1 MPYFYAAW
9 GVWVFKTEGV
19 PLCSYC
25 KNAYIC
31 TKFLIQMVMPILN
44 YIVLGAIFSLAP
56 AGVIWLCRRFPLLD
70 NIGPIM
76 ILYAL
81 GMIVGNLPLDIPEM
95 ATVQDIAT
103 SASIPLAI
111 PMMLFCCRF
120 TRSDASTQLKTVI
133 SGFLS
138 VAIAVVV
145 GYIFFGKQIP
155 EGDKIGGIMS
165 GMYTGGMLNAA
176 AIQAIFQVEEQNYVV
191 MCSYDIVISFLYL
204 VFLVAVGYKIFRRL
218 YGEKGTKSLTESEK
232 EELDREI
239 AEAKRNPYANL
250 WSREGMMELAKILGW
265 TIAVVGVAYASTLL
279 FHKDWFMVVFILVL
293 STLGVVCSFLK
304 PVRKLGRSFDI
315 GMYLIYIFSIAMAS
329 MADFSKLNLADGLN
343 QILFLTVTV
352 FGSLVLHAIFCRFM
366 RVDADSMTVSS
377 VSFINSPPFVPM
389 MVAVLKNRKTLI
401 VGLGAG
407 IVGYALGNHFGVL
420 MASLLE
426 RL

>member
-1 MPYFYAAW
+1 M
-9 GVWVFKTEGV
+9 
-19 PLCSYC
+19 S
-25 KNAYIC
+25 
-31 TKFLIQMVMPILN
+31 ILN
-44 YIVLGAIFSLAP
+44 LVAISAIFCLAP

-76 ILYAL
+76 ILYAI
-81 GMIVGNLPLDIPEM
+81 GMLLGNLPVNIPEM
-95 ATVQDIAT
+95 AVAQEIAT

-120 TRSDASTQLKTVI
+120 TRSDASTQLKVII

-145 GYIFFGKQIP
+145 GYLFFGKQMP
-155 EGDKIGGIMS
+155 EGDKIGGIMA

-176 AIQAIFQVEEQNYVV
+176 AIQAIFRVEEQSYIM

-204 VFLVAVGYKIFRRL
+204 VFLVSVGYKIFRRL
-218 YGEKGTKSLTESEK
+218 YGASSDVTLTESEK
-232 EELDREI
+232 AELDRQI
-239 AEAKRNPYANL
+239 AEAKRNPYEGL
-250 WSREGMMELAKILGW
+250 WSRAGLIDLAKIVGY
-265 TIAVVGVAYASTLL
+265 TIVVVGLAAATTLP
-279 FHKDWFMVVFILVL
+279 FDDEWFMVIFILAL
-293 STLGVVCSFLK
+293 STLGVACSFVK
-304 PVRKLGRSFDI
+304 PIRKLERSFDI

-329 MADFSKLNLADGLN
+329 MADFSNLKLADGLN
-343 QILFLTVTV
+343 QILFLTITV
-352 FGSLVLHAIFCRFM
+352 FGSLLLHAIFCRVM

-389 MVAVLKNRKTLI
+389 MVAVLKNKRTLI

-420 MASLLE
+420 MASLLG
-426 RL
+426 LL

>member
-1 MPYFYAAW
+1 M
-9 GVWVFKTEGV
+9 
-19 PLCSYC
+19 S
-25 KNAYIC
+25 
-31 TKFLIQMVMPILN
+31 ILN
-44 YIVLGAIFSLAP
+44 LLAISLIFCLAP

-81 GMIVGNLPLDIPEM
+81 GMIIGNLPIDVPEM
-95 ATVQDIAT
+95 AIAQDIAT
-103 SASIPLAI
+103 SASVPLAI

-120 TRSDASTQLKTVI
+120 TRSDARTQLKVVV

-145 GYIFFGKQIP
+145 GYMLFGKHIS
-155 EGDKIGGIMS
+155 EGDKIGGIMA

-176 AIQAIFQVEEQNYVV
+176 AIQAIFRVEEQNYVV

-204 VFLVAVGYKIFRRL
+204 VFLVAVGYKLFRRL
-218 YGEKGTKSLTESEK
+218 YGEKGQTTLSESEK
-232 EELDREI
+232 AELDRQI
-239 AEAKRNPYANL
+239 AEAKRNPYAGL
-250 WSREGMMELAKILGW
+250 WSKEGLKELAKIVGYTL
-265 TIAVVGVAYASTLL
+265 VVVALAAASTLP
-279 FHKDWFMVVFILVL
+279 FDDAWFMVIFILVL
-293 STLGVVCSFLK
+293 STLGVVFSFLK
-304 PVRKLGRSFDI
+304 PVRKLERSFDI

-329 MADFSKLNLADGLN
+329 MADFSELKLADGIN
-343 QILFLTVTV
+343 QILFLTITV
-352 FGSLVLHAIFCRFM
+352 FGSLLLHAIFCRVM

>member
-1 MPYFYAAW
+1 M
-9 GVWVFKTEGV
+9 
-19 PLCSYC
+19 S
-25 KNAYIC
+25 
-31 TKFLIQMVMPILN
+31 ILN
-44 YIVLGAIFSLAP
+44 LVAISAIFCLAP

-76 ILYAL
+76 ILYAI
-81 GMIVGNLPLDIPEM
+81 GMLLGNLPINIPEM
-95 ATVQDIAT
+95 AVAQEIAT

-120 TRSDASTQLKTVI
+120 TRSDASTQLKVII

-145 GYIFFGKQIP
+145 GYLFFGKQMP
-155 EGDKIGGIMS
+155 EGDKIGGIMA

-176 AIQAIFQVEEQNYVV
+176 AIQAIFRVEEQSYIM

-204 VFLVAVGYKIFRRL
+204 VFLVSVGYKMFRRL
-218 YGEKGTKSLTESEK
+218 YGQKSHTMLSDSEQ
-232 EELDREI
+232 EELDRQI
-239 AEAKRNPYANL
+239 AEAKRNPYEGL
-250 WSREGMMELAKILGW
+250 WSRAGFRDLAKIVGY
-265 TIAVVGVAYASTLL
+265 TIVVVGLAAATTLP
-279 FHKDWFMVVFILVL
+279 FDDEWFMVIFILAL
-293 STLGVVCSFLK
+293 STLGVACSFVK
-304 PVRKLGRSFDI
+304 PIRKLERSFDI

-329 MADFSKLNLADGLN
+329 MADFSELKLADGLN
-343 QILFLTVTV
+343 QILFLTITV
-352 FGSLVLHAIFCRFM
+352 FGSLLLHAIFCRVM

-389 MVAVLKNRKTLI
+389 MVAVLKNKRTLI

-420 MASLLE
+420 MASLLG
-426 RL
+426 LL

>member
-1 MPYFYAAW
+1 
-9 GVWVFKTEGV
+9 
-19 PLCSYC
+19 
-25 KNAYIC
+25 
-31 TKFLIQMVMPILN
+31 
-44 YIVLGAIFSLAP
+44 
-56 AGVIWLCRRFPLLD
+56 
-70 NIGPIM
+70 M

-81 GMIVGNLPLDIPEM
+81 GMIIGNLPIDVPEM
-95 ATVQDIAT
+95 AIAQDVAT
-103 SASIPLAI
+103 SASVPLAI

-120 TRSDASTQLKTVI
+120 TRSDARTQLKVVV

-145 GYIFFGKQIP
+145 GYMLFGKHIS
-155 EGDKIGGIMS
+155 EGDKIGGIMA

-176 AIQAIFQVEEQNYVV
+176 AIQAIFRVEEQNYVV

-204 VFLVAVGYKIFRRL
+204 VFLVAVGYKLFRRL
-218 YGEKGTKSLTESEK
+218 YGEKGQTTLSESEK
-232 EELDREI
+232 AELDRQI
-239 AEAKRNPYANL
+239 AEAKRNPYAGL
-250 WSREGMMELAKILGW
+250 WSKEGLKELAKIVGYTL
-265 TIAVVGVAYASTLL
+265 VVVALAAASTLP
-279 FHKDWFMVVFILVL
+279 FDDAWFMVIFILVL
-293 STLGVVCSFLK
+293 STLGVVFSFLK
-304 PVRKLGRSFDI
+304 PVRKLERSFDI

-329 MADFSKLNLADGLN
+329 MADFSELKLADGIN
-343 QILFLTVTV
+343 QILFLTITV
-352 FGSLVLHAIFCRFM
+352 FGSLLLHAIFCRVM

>member
-1 MPYFYAAW
+1 M
-9 GVWVFKTEGV
+9 
-19 PLCSYC
+19 S
-25 KNAYIC
+25 
-31 TKFLIQMVMPILN
+31 ILN
-44 YIVLGAIFSLAP
+44 LLAISLIFCLAP

-81 GMIVGNLPLDIPEM
+81 GMIIGNLPIDVPEM
-95 ATVQDIAT
+95 AIAQDIAT
-103 SASIPLAI
+103 SASVPLAI

-120 TRSDASTQLKTVI
+120 TRSDARTQLKVVV

-145 GYIFFGKQIP
+145 GYMLFGKHIS
-155 EGDKIGGIMS
+155 EGDKIGGIMA

-176 AIQAIFQVEEQNYVV
+176 AIQAIFRVEEQNYVV

-204 VFLVAVGYKIFRRL
+204 VFLVAVGYKLFRRL
-218 YGEKGTKSLTESEK
+218 YGEKGQTTLSESEK
-232 EELDREI
+232 AELDRQI
-239 AEAKRNPYANL
+239 AEAKRNPYAGL
-250 WSREGMMELAKILGW
+250 WSKEGLKDLAKIVGYTL
-265 TIAVVGVAYASTLL
+265 VVVALAAASTLP
-279 FHKDWFMVVFILVL
+279 FDDAWFMVIFILVL
-293 STLGVVCSFLK
+293 STLGVVFSFLK
-304 PVRKLGRSFDI
+304 PVRKLERSFDI

-329 MADFSKLNLADGLN
+329 MADFSELKLADGIN
-343 QILFLTVTV
+343 QILFLTITV
-352 FGSLVLHAIFCRFM
+352 FGSLLLHAIFCRVM